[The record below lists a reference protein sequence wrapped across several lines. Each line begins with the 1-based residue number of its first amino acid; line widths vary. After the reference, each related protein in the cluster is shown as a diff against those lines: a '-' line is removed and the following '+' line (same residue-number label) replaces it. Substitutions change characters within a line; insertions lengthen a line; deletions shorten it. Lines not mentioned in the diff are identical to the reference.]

1 MRAAYGWPIP
11 VLWLAWLALWA
22 AWSVGT
28 KRTVRRESR
37 ASRLA
42 YHVPLLAG
50 AVLLALPRPGAGWLG
65 TRLLPR
71 SASWFWVGTALVAAG
86 LGFAVAAR
94 AHLGRNW
101 SGIVTLKQGHELIR
115 TGPYRLVRHPIYTG
129 MLLAF
134 VGTAVARG
142 DVRGL
147 VALVLVTASFLFKLR
162 VEERFMAEQFPQEYP
177 GYKARTP
184 ALVPGLKTL
193 RTALR

>member
-1 MRAAYGWPIP
+1 MWAAYGWPIAL
-11 VLWLAWLALWA
+11 LWLAWLALWA

-28 KRTVRRESR
+28 KQTVRRESR

-42 YHVPLLAG
+42 YHLPLLAG
-50 AVLLALPRPGAGWLG
+50 AVLFALPGLRGGWLG
-65 TRLLPR
+65 IRLLPR
-71 SASWFWVGTALVAAG
+71 STAWLWVGTALVAAG

-94 AHLGRNW
+94 AYLGRNW
-101 SGIVTLKQGHELIR
+101 SGTVTLKQGHELIR

-134 VGTAVARG
+134 VGTALARG

-147 VALVLVTASFLFKLR
+147 VALALVTASFLFKLR
-162 VEERFMAEQFPQEYP
+162 VEERFMAEEFPQEYP

-184 ALVPGLKTL
+184 ALIPGL
-193 RTALR
+193 RTVR

>member
-11 VLWLAWLALWA
+11 VLWLSWMALWA

-37 ASRLA
+37 TSRLA
-42 YHVPLLAG
+42 YHVPLLVG
-50 AVLLALPRPGAGWLG
+50 AVLLAPPWLGGGRLG

-71 SASWFWVGTALVAAG
+71 NVPWLWIGTALVVAG

-94 AHLGRNW
+94 AYLGRNW
-101 SGIVTLKQGHELIR
+101 SGTVTLKQGHELIR

-134 VGTAVARG
+134 VGTAMARG

-147 VALVLVTASFLFKLR
+147 IALALVTV
-162 VEERFMAEQFPQEYP
+162 
-177 GYKARTP
+177 
-184 ALVPGLKTL
+184 
-193 RTALR
+193 

>member
-1 MRAAYGWPIP
+1 MWAAYGWPIAL
-11 VLWLAWLALWA
+11 LWLAWLALWA

-28 KRTVRRESR
+28 KQTVRRESR

-42 YHVPLLAG
+42 YHLPLLAG
-50 AVLLALPRPGAGWLG
+50 AILFALPRLGGWLAL
-65 TRLLPR
+65 RLLPR
-71 SASWFWVGTALVAAG
+71 SALWLWVGTALVAAG

-94 AHLGRNW
+94 AYLGRNW

-147 VALVLVTASFLFKLR
+147 VALALVTASFLFKLR

-184 ALVPGLKTL
+184 ALIPGLKTL